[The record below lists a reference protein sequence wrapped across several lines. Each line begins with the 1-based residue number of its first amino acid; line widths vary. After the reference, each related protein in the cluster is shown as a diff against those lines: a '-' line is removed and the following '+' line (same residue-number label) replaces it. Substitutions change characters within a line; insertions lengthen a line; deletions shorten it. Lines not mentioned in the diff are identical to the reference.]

1 MPARPST
8 RPGAPGGVA
17 GAAPILSNRAL
28 NRALLA
34 RQLLLQRHR
43 LPAIEAIEHLVGQQ
57 AQEPMDPYYG
67 LWSRLDGFQPE
78 ELGRLIAERAAVR
91 APLMRTTVHL
101 VSARDALTLWPLHRA
116 LLERTLRS
124 TIFGKGTVGVDAEEL
139 VAVARRLMEE
149 RPLTHTE
156 LGRLLHERWP
166 DRDPKHLA
174 YAVHY
179 RAPLLQVPPRGVWGA
194 TKQATW
200 TTIES
205 WLGQPLEPD
214 PSPDGVV
221 LRYLAAFG
229 PASTSDVRTWS
240 GMTGLKEVLDRLR
253 PRLVTFRDERGR
265 ELFDLPE
272 APRPDPETPAP
283 PRFLPQ
289 YDNLLLSHADRS
301 RLVSEEFRLDLA
313 TANGVGPGTFL
324 IDGFGRGTWR
334 ITTTKTTASLLLG
347 PFEPLSAD
355 ARDALIDEGR
365 RLLAFAA
372 PEVPTHEIR
381 FAGEPE

>member
-1 MPARPST
+1 MPSPTST
-8 RPGAPGGVA
+8 TPGDRR
-17 GAAPILSNRAL
+17 GAASGPVLSDRAL

-34 RQLLLQRHR
+34 RQLLLQRRR
-43 LPAIEAIEHLVGQQ
+43 LPAVEAIEHLVGQQ
-57 AQEPMDPYYG
+57 AQEPMDPYFG
-67 LWSRLDGFQPE
+67 LWSRLEDFRPE
-78 ELGRLIAERAAVR
+78 ELGRLIADRAAVR

-116 LLERTLRS
+116 LLARTLGS
-124 TIFGKGTVGVDAEEL
+124 TAFGRGTVGVDPEEL
-139 VAVARRLMEE
+139 VAMARQLMEE

-200 TTIES
+200 TTIEA
-205 WLGQPLEPD
+205 WLGQPLD
-214 PSPDGVV
+214 PAPAPDGVV

-229 PASTSDVRTWS
+229 PASSSDVRTWS
-240 GMTGLKEVLDRLR
+240 GMTGLKEVLERLR
-253 PRLVTFRDERGR
+253 PRLLTFRDDRGQ

-272 APRPDPETPAP
+272 ASRPEPETPAP

-289 YDNLLLSHADRS
+289 FDNLLLSHADRARIVAEQY
-301 RLVSEEFRLDLA
+301 RLNFA

-324 IDGFGRGTWR
+324 VDGFVGGTWR
-334 ITTTKTTASLLLG
+334 IATTRTETRLLLASI
-347 PFEPLSAD
+347 EPISAD
-355 ARDALIDEGR
+355 DREALIDEGR

-372 PEVPTHEIR
+372 PDVQTR
-381 FAGEPE
+381 TVAFAGETG